1 MRLAKYLIA
10 VLVISTAAGPL
21 VCHAKNIDLGTM
33 DEDAFA
39 GKLPD
44 KITLSVDNSSYSLA
58 KSAVLNWLDEK
69 TSLKYNP
76 TYLSEFENTTY
87 CPFSDDIICQLTS
100 SYNDQNHIQ
109 KVTALSLN
117 ENKLTDYVKN
127 TLTKE
132 TDKAAQNAT
141 FEASGGKITAF
152 SLSSPGI
159 NIDQVKTV
167 SLLENYLRKSA
178 PGASL
183 ILPFNTSQPTITADS
198 AGKLGITSLIGE
210 GVSNFAG
217 SSYNRLVNL
226 KLGAAKFNGVLIKPG
241 EEFSFLNTLGPV
253 DAQHGYLPELSI
265 VGKATIPEY
274 GGGMCQVST
283 TAFRAA
289 VNTGLKIT
297 DRENHA
303 YPVGWYSPQGT
314 DATVYIPAPDLKFI
328 NNTPG
333 YILIQTRIVGTEL
346 IFDFYGTNDGRTVKT
361 IGPTVLESNP
371 DGAMKTDWIQ
381 EVYDKT
387 GALMFRADFY
397 SNYKSPSL
405 YPETTTTSATARTLT
420 VKPASWSVNQWNA
433 YKKAHGI

>member
-1 MRLAKYLIA
+1 MKLAKYLLT
-10 VLVISTAAGPL
+10 VLCVALAAGPW
-21 VCHAKNIDLGTM
+21 VCHAQNVALGTL

-39 GKLPD
+39 GKLPN
-44 KITLSVDNSSYSLA
+44 KITLTVNNAAYTLN
-58 KSAVLNWLDEK
+58 KSDVLGWLDEK

-76 TYLSEFENTTY
+76 AYLSELENTSY
-87 CPFSDDIICQLTS
+87 CPYSDAAICDLTFS
-100 SYNDQNHIQ
+100 YAGRNHIQ
-109 KVTALSLN
+109 KITTLSLD
-117 ENKLTDYVKN
+117 ENKLTNYVKN
-127 TLTKE
+127 TLAKK
-132 TDKAAQNAT
+132 TDKVAQNAT
-141 FEASGGKITAF
+141 FQASGGKITAF
-152 SLSSPGI
+152 SLSSPGV
-159 NIDQVKTV
+159 NIDQAKTV
-167 SLLENYLRKSA
+167 TLLENYLQENKPA
-178 PGASL
+178 ASL
-183 ILPFNTSQPTITADS
+183 ALPYSTSQPEITADS
-198 AGKLGITSLIGE
+198 ATKLGITSLIGE

-217 SSYNRLVNL
+217 SPYNRVVNI

-241 EEFSFLNTLGPV
+241 ENFSFLKTLGPV

-265 VGKATIPEY
+265 VGNATIPEY

-289 VNTGLKIT
+289 VNTGLRIT
-297 DRENHA
+297 ERENHA

-314 DATVYIPAPDLKFI
+314 DATIYIPSPDLKFE

-346 IFDFYGTNDGRTVKT
+346 IFDFYGTDDGRTVKT

-387 GALMFRADFY
+387 GALLFRDDFY

-405 YPETTTTSATARTLT
+405 YPDTEAAPAKPSTLT
-420 VKPASWSVNQWNA
+420 AKPADWSVKQWDA
-433 YKKAHGI
+433 YKKAHGL